1 MCTLYILARCI
12 FHIVIITA
20 QTGGAKIDVTGCM
33 RRDGLF
39 DLAAS
44 LQVSLIITCASVFGE
59 RNTMIYWLGSCQ
71 IEFEPLSREVFGPK
85 AREIR
90 HNDITNTRMARGIQH
105 EEHDDGV

>member
-1 MCTLYILARCI
+1 
-12 FHIVIITA
+12 
-20 QTGGAKIDVTGCM
+20 M

-44 LQVSLIITCASVFGE
+44 LQVSLIITCASVFGV

-71 IEFEPLSREVFGPK
+71 IEPLSLEVFGPK

-90 HNDITNTRMARGIQH
+90 HNDITNRRMAREIQH
-105 EEHDDGV
+105 EDHDDGA